1 MTSAEVIA
9 LTVFN
14 GCIATI
20 GTLSNILV
28 KLAVLLT
35 RQLREICTAVL
46 PISLSMTDV
55 IICAVHQ
62 PMNIYDI
69 NYGSSAIQRPF
80 DLDWD
85 LVFSWRPWTA
95 SSLPPWTAS
104 STSRIPYQYLD
115 WTSTKYVIVSA
126 FCAQWFIAILLTLL
140 NFTSAQL
147 YTGAAYIAGF
157 LVLTVALHIS
167 MYCIASRQN
176 RQINSQYPT
185 ASQKSVFRNKST
197 AVVTMTVVVTLLCWA
212 PIVILPAVVPPSS
225 PSFKRYINSFC
236 PLTHWALSLIRSYSA
251 GDWMT
256 FARLLLLVCEDF
268 ADPFSVAS
276 NQTCHCQV
284 AHAKGAAKPWMISFF
299 LFGCHCMRECFQ
311 IKLFFVVLAVINCM
325 RECFQIS

>member
-104 STSRIPYQYLD
+104 STSRIPYPVSVPRLD
-115 WTSTKYVIVSA
+115 EHEICDCISILCPVVHRN
-126 FCAQWFIAILLTLL
+126 IAH
-140 NFTSAQL
+140 
-147 YTGAAYIAGF
+147 
-157 LVLTVALHIS
+157 LVKLHK
-167 MYCIASRQN
+167 R
-176 RQINSQYPT
+176 
-185 ASQKSVFRNKST
+185 
-197 AVVTMTVVVTLLCWA
+197 AVVHRRGLHRGFPCLNSG
-212 PIVILPAVVPPSS
+212 SS
-225 PSFKRYINSFC
+225 HLHVLYCQPTK
-236 PLTHWALSLIRSYSA
+236 
-251 GDWMT
+251 
-256 FARLLLLVCEDF
+256 
-268 ADPFSVAS
+268 
-276 NQTCHCQV
+276 QT
-284 AHAKGAAKPWMISFF
+284 
-299 LFGCHCMRECFQ
+299 
-311 IKLFFVVLAVINCM
+311 N
-325 RECFQIS
+325 